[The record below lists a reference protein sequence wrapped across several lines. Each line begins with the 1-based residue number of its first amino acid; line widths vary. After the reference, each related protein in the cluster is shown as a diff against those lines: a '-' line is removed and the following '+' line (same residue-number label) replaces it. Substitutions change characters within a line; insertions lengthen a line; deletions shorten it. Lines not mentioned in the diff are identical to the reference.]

1 MSDYAQKLLDA
12 DKALRK
18 GSGEVYLVIFGEYDD
33 SYPMAAFEV
42 KADAIKFRDK
52 QNETIDAPHD
62 RARLGT
68 IPFHPRGTYT
78 AE

>member
-1 MSDYAQKLLDA
+1 MSDYVQRLLDK

-18 GSGEVYLVIFGEYDD
+18 GSGEVYLAIFGEYDD

-42 KADAIKFRDK
+42 KAEAIKYRDK
-52 QNETIDAPHD
+52 QNETIIDAHD
-62 RARLGT
+62 RVRLAT
-68 IPFHPRGTYT
+68 IPFYPRGTYT